1 VEIQEQISKQVEDYF
16 TNRPDMAK
24 VMKLY
29 INDPP
34 CWITRQILLSFKESE
49 ILALPPIEPLI
60 NVVMAI
66 VEVFLKGKAYGHDTQ
81 PGPTT

>member
-1 VEIQEQISKQVEDYF
+1 MEIQEQLTKQIEDYF

-34 CWITRQILLSFKESE
+34 AWVARQIMLSFKEDE
-49 ILALPPIEPLI
+49 IAALPPITPLI
-60 NVVMAI
+60 ETVMKI
-66 VEVFLKGKAYGHDTQ
+66 VEVFCKGKAYGQDT
-81 PGPTT
+81 